1 MNIELPQRGLARHA
15 AAVFVSAAVV
25 ALVTLAVY
33 ALEQVAPVL
42 SLGVL
47 YVFAVLPVALL
58 FGLEYAVPVSVASM
72 LAFNW
77 FFLPPRHTF
86 RLSDSENWVALAVY
100 LGTAIV
106 VSGLA
111 ARSRRRQ
118 AEAEQRAREA
128 ALLAEVAGTL
138 LESDHVQNELS
149 GIASRLTQALG
160 VARSRIELD
169 SIRRPESGEALH
181 KLRAGERDVGR
192 VFLEGDADADVSSR
206 LLPGLASLLAVA
218 VDRERLARRAVEAEA
233 LRRSDAIKTAI
244 LRAVSHD
251 LRSPLTAIR
260 TATESLE
267 SEALDLSVEDRAA
280 LLTTIEI
287 ETARLDRLVTNL
299 LDLSRL
305 ELGAAEPKP
314 ELWTVESLVG
324 QALSELGPRAD
335 RVSVA
340 LSPDLPPIEVDGAQI
355 EHVLVNL
362 LDNALKFSPAAEPVE
377 LRGEQHDGEVI
388 VRVVDRGPGL
398 SNWELERIFEPF
410 EPGRGASAGSGLG
423 LAIAK
428 GFAQANGARLE
439 AEPNQEGGASFVL
452 SLPSRA

>member
-1 MNIELPQRGLARHA
+1 VNIALPQRGLARHA
-15 AAVFVSAAVV
+15 TAVLCSAAAV

-86 RLSDSENWVALAVY
+86 RLSDGENWVALAVY
-100 LGTAIV
+100 LATAIV

-118 AEAEQRAREA
+118 DEAEQRAREA

-138 LESDHVQNELS
+138 LESDHVQNELG
-149 GIASRLTQALG
+149 GIASRLARALG

-169 SIRRPESGEALH
+169 SVRRPDAGETAHELQ
-181 KLRAGERDVGR
+181 AGERNVGR
-192 VFLEGDADADVSSR
+192 VFLEGHPDADVSGR

-218 VDRERLARRAVEAEA
+218 VDRERLGRRAVEAEA

-267 SEALDLSVEDRAA
+267 SETLNLSVEDEAA
-280 LLTTIEI
+280 LLTTIEV
-287 ETARLDRLVTNL
+287 EAARLDRLVTNL

-305 ELGAAEPKP
+305 ELGAAEPNP

-324 QALSELGPRAD
+324 QALTELGPRAD

-340 LSPDLPPIEVDGAQI
+340 LSADLPPIEVDGAQI

-377 LRGEQHDGEVI
+377 LRGEQHDGDVI

-398 SNWELERIFEPF
+398 GDWDLERIFEPF
-410 EPGRGASAGSGLG
+410 EPGRAPSSGSGLG

-439 AEPNQEGGASFVL
+439 AQPNQEGGASFVL

>member
-1 MNIELPQRGLARHA
+1 
-15 AAVFVSAAVV
+15 V
-25 ALVTLAVY
+25 
-33 ALEQVAPVL
+33 
-42 SLGVL
+42 
-47 YVFAVLPVALL
+47 
-58 FGLEYAVPVSVASM
+58 
-72 LAFNW
+72 
-77 FFLPPRHTF
+77 
-86 RLSDSENWVALAVY
+86 
-100 LGTAIV
+100 
-106 VSGLA
+106 LA

-118 AEAEQRAREA
+118 AEAEHRAREA

-138 LESDHVQNELS
+138 LESDHVQNELG
-149 GIASRLTQALG
+149 GIASRLARALG
-160 VARSRIELD
+160 VVRSRIELD
-169 SIRRPESGEALH
+169 SVRRPEADETAH
-181 KLRAGERDVGR
+181 ELRAGERNVGR
-192 VFLEGDADADVSSR
+192 VFLRGDPEADVSSR

-218 VDRERLARRAVEAEA
+218 VDRERLGRRAVEAEA

-267 SEALDLSVEDRAA
+267 SETLDLSVADQAA
-280 LLTTIEI
+280 LLTTIDVEA
-287 ETARLDRLVTNL
+287 ARLDRLVTNL

-340 LSPDLPPIEVDGAQI
+340 LSADLPPIEVDGAQI

-377 LRGEQHDGEVI
+377 LRGEQHDGDVI
-388 VRVVDRGPGL
+388 VRVLDRGPGL
-398 SNWELERIFEPF
+398 SEWELERIFEPF
-410 EPGRGASAGSGLG
+410 EPGRGASSGSGLG

-439 AEPNQEGGASFVL
+439 ARPNHEGGASFVL
-452 SLPSRA
+452 SLPART